1 MRRVD
6 VMSKSAALVTMISVV
21 YALIDMKLIFL
32 APILTISIPYRF
44 LKYKEDDKYVK
55 NRKTLNNLFLFNL
68 ITFIGVCAV
77 TNRISSDIFEII
89 ANILIT
95 FIYFR
100 ILCAI
105 EKKGMEV
112 YSNPK
117 KVYDKIN
124 KKINALE
131 IMYKQTEELM
141 NDAKNE
147 KSRNSI
153 EAKLTTIK
161 YKIDELKRQASFVEK
176 QIQSKNNKND
186 AN

>member
-44 LKYKEDDKYVK
+44 LRYKEDDKYVK
-55 NRKTLNNLFLFNL
+55 NRKILNNLFLFNL
-68 ITFIGVCAV
+68 IVFIGVCAV

-89 ANILIT
+89 SNILIT
-95 FIYFR
+95 FVYFR

-105 EKKGMEV
+105 EKKRVEI

-117 KVYDKIN
+117 KVYEKLS
-124 KKINALE
+124 KKIDTLE
-131 IMYKQTEELM
+131 MIYKKTEE
-141 NDAKNE
+141 NIENAKSE
-147 KSRNSI
+147 KEKTSMEN
-153 EAKLTTIK
+153 KLGAIR
-161 YKIDELKRQASFVEK
+161 YQIDELKRQLELVK
-176 QIQSKNNKND
+176 SKIESKH
-186 AN
+186 

>member
-44 LKYKEDDKYVK
+44 LRYKEDDKYVK
-55 NRKTLNNLFLFNL
+55 NRKILNNLFLFNL
-68 ITFIGVCAV
+68 IVFIGVCAV

-95 FIYFR
+95 FVYFR

-105 EKKGMEV
+105 EKKRVEI

-117 KVYDKIN
+117 KVYEKLS
-124 KKINALE
+124 KKIDTLE
-131 IMYKQTEELM
+131 MIYKKTEE
-141 NDAKNE
+141 NIENAKSE
-147 KSRNSI
+147 KEKTSMEN
-153 EAKLTTIK
+153 KLGAIR
-161 YKIDELKRQASFVEK
+161 YQIDELKRQLELVK
-176 QIQSKNNKND
+176 SKIESKH
-186 AN
+186 

>member
-44 LKYKEDDKYVK
+44 LRYKEDDKYVK
-55 NRKTLNNLFLFNL
+55 NRKILNNLFLFNL
-68 ITFIGVCAV
+68 IVFIGVCAV

-95 FIYFR
+95 FVYFR

-105 EKKGMEV
+105 EKKRVEI

-117 KVYDKIN
+117 KVYEKLS
-124 KKINALE
+124 KKIDTLE
-131 IMYKQTEELM
+131 MIYKKTEE
-141 NDAKNE
+141 NIENAKSE
-147 KSRNSI
+147 KEKTSMENKLGAIRNQ
-153 EAKLTTIK
+153 
-161 YKIDELKRQASFVEK
+161 IDELKRQLE
-176 QIQSKNNKND
+176 
-186 AN
+186 

>member
-44 LKYKEDDKYVK
+44 LRYKEDDKYVK
-55 NRKTLNNLFLFNL
+55 NRKILNNLFLFNL
-68 ITFIGVCAV
+68 IVFIGVCAV

-95 FIYFR
+95 FVYFR

-105 EKKGMEV
+105 EKKRVEI

-117 KVYDKIN
+117 KVYEKLS
-124 KKINALE
+124 KKIDALE
-131 IMYKQTEELM
+131 MIYKKTEE
-141 NDAKNE
+141 NIENAKSE
-147 KSRNSI
+147 KEKTSMEN
-153 EAKLTTIK
+153 KLGAIR
-161 YKIDELKRQASFVEK
+161 YQIDELKRQLELVK
-176 QIQSKNNKND
+176 SKIESKH
-186 AN
+186 